1 MAWIE
6 QHWQRFTPVS
16 ALLTPLSALFGGI
29 AALRRQAFKLGLSRQ
44 HDLPV
49 PVVVV
54 GNISVGGTGK
64 TPLTIQLA
72 RRLCQLGYHPG
83 IISRGYGGSATEP
96 TVVYPDSNPDQVG
109 DEPVLIARH
118 TALPV
123 VVCRDRAAAG
133 HALLKA
139 HPECNLL
146 LCDDGLQHYPLARD
160 VEIAV
165 VDGARGFGNGL
176 LLPAGPLREP
186 QSRLQQVDAIVLNGF
201 GQPTLPQRPVF
212 QMHLTGG
219 ECYRLSAPHET
230 RPASDFIGHNVIA
243 VAGIGHP
250 ERFFMQ
256 LRGVGLQP
264 RCYAFPDHHQFTPE
278 ELAFPGCD
286 FVLLTEKDAVKCAGF
301 KDDRIWVF
309 PVSAE
314 IEPDL
319 AQFVVEKLRQHGSQT
334 A

>member
-16 ALLTPLSALFGGI
+16 AALLPLTALFSGL
-29 AALRRQAFKLGLSRQ
+29 AALRRKAFKLGLSRQ
-44 HDLPV
+44 HKLPV

-72 RRLCQLGYHPG
+72 KRLCQLGYHPG
-83 IISRGYGGSATEP
+83 IISRGYGGSATQA
-96 TVVYPDSNPDQVG
+96 TAVYPDSNPDQVG

-123 VVCRDRAAAG
+123 FVCRDRAAAG
-133 HALLKA
+133 RALLKA
-139 HPECNLL
+139 YPECNLL

-176 LLPAGPLREP
+176 QLPAGPLREP
-186 QSRLQQVDAIVLNGF
+186 QSRLTDVDAIVLNGF
-201 GQPTLPQRPVF
+201 GQPPLPDTPLFHMQL
-212 QMHLTGG
+212 HGSD
-219 ECYRLSAPHET
+219 CYRLSAPHET
-230 RPASDFIGHNVIA
+230 RPTTDFAGHNVVA

-256 LRGVGLQP
+256 LRGMGLQP
-264 RCYAFPDHHQFTPE
+264 RCYAFPDHHHFTPE
-278 ELAFPGCD
+278 ELAFPGSD
-286 FVLLTEKDAVKCAGF
+286 FVLLTEKDAVKCSGF

-309 PVSAE
+309 PVSAD

-319 AQFVVEKLRQHGSQT
+319 AQFVVHRLKQHGSET